1 MRKHLQNKSH
11 FVFLTALYAFFF
23 LWWILIQ
30 LTPPN
35 LVLVEGITHDTLLQW
50 FGSLY
55 FVVALTGGIFGLVNA
70 NKWGGWKSLLG
81 KALILFSLGLL
92 AQVFGQIAYS
102 YYIYVLNMEV
112 PYPSIGDIG
121 YFGSIPLYIYGTVLL
136 AKASG
141 VHIGIKSMQN
151 KIQAV
156 VIPLVL
162 LIFCYLLF
170 LQHYQFDWSSPLVIF
185 LDFGYPMGQAI
196 YISLAILVYLLSRN
210 ILGGMMKK
218 GISYIIVAL
227 FAQYSADYLFLYQ
240 VSRNMW
246 NVEGINEVLYLT
258 AYYLM
263 ALSLLKF
270 GDIYKS
276 VRSNKN

>member
-1 MRKHLQNKSH
+1 MRSHLQNKSH
-11 FVFLTALYAFFF
+11 FVFLTALYAFFVI
-23 LWWILIQ
+23 WWMLVQ
-30 LTPPN
+30 VTPPKFIF
-35 LVLVEGITHDTLLQW
+35 LGGISHNDLLQW

-55 FVVALTGGIFGLVNA
+55 FIVALVGGLFGIVNA
-70 NKWGGWKSLLG
+70 KKWGGWKSLLG

-102 YYIYVLNMEV
+102 YYIYVLHMEV

-121 YFGSIPLYIYGTVLL
+121 YFGSIPLYISGTVLL
-136 AKASG
+136 AKAAG
-141 VHIGIKSMQN
+141 VHIGIKSAQN
-151 KIQAV
+151 KIQAI
-156 VIPLVL
+156 VIPFILL
-162 LIFCYLLF
+162 LICYFLF
-170 LQHYQFDWSSPLVIF
+170 LQDYKFDWSSPLVIF

-218 GISYIIVAL
+218 GILYIIVAL

-240 VSRNMW
+240 VSRNIW
-246 NVEGINEVLYLT
+246 NVEGINELIYLT

-263 ALSLLKF
+263 ALSLLRF
-270 GDIYKS
+270 GDIYRNVRGSKS
-276 VRSNKN
+276 